1 MFWCLEKLVASLSLW
16 QFAFLSDE
24 LIDSYTFIE
33 SPISSAPDARDQAC
47 LNSPDW
53 YGRALALSM
62 GQAAPLAFHSLC
74 STVFF
79 YVATYLL
86 VEEACDFWCCFVQWK
101 KCFLMLCRCDEQTN
115 YFRAV

>member
-1 MFWCLEKLVASLSLW
+1 
-16 QFAFLSDE
+16 LSDE

-62 GQAAPLAFHSLC
+62 GKPHHSLFIPY
-74 STVFF
+74 VLQYFF
-79 YVATYLL
+79 MLL
-86 VEEACDFWCCFVQWK
+86 RTC
-101 KCFLMLCRCDEQTN
+101 
-115 YFRAV
+115 